1 VTGPALLVIALAVM
15 TANGLLSVS
24 EFDVEQRH
32 GQSIADAVALAA
44 TIDTMN
50 GSDLASETA
59 RRNDAV
65 LLSSTWV
72 GDADNRRVLVE
83 VRTASGATFQSTAT
97 GG

>member
-1 VTGPALLVIALAVM
+1 
-15 TANGLLSVS
+15 
-24 EFDVEQRH
+24 
-32 GQSIADAVALAA
+32 
-44 TIDTMN
+44 MN

-83 VRTASGATFQSTAT
+83 VRTASGATFQSTAA

>member
-1 VTGPALLVIALAVM
+1 MTGPALLVIALAVM

-50 GSDLASETA
+50 GSDLASQTA
-59 RRNDAV
+59 QRNDAV
-65 LLSSTWV
+65 LISWRWV
-72 GDADNRRVLVE
+72 GEADNRRVLVE
-83 VRTASGATFQSTAT
+83 VRTSSGATFRSTAA

>member
-50 GSDLASETA
+50 GSDLASQTA
-59 RRNDAV
+59 QRNDAV
-65 LLSSTWV
+65 LISWRWV
-72 GDADNRRVLVE
+72 GEADNLRVLVE
-83 VRTASGATFQSTAT
+83 VRTSSGATFRSTAA

>member
-50 GSDLASETA
+50 GSDLASQAA